1 MERRYI
7 TVIIFRSR
15 RVKCVV
21 RNIIFIDTIPERQ
34 HTACNNKNL
43 FLPKI

>member
-1 MERRYI
+1 MKRHYI

-21 RNIIFIDTIPERQ
+21 RNIIFIDTIPRKTTYCLQ
-34 HTACNNKNL
+34 Q
-43 FLPKI
+43 